1 MNKIIALMAL
11 AFAPLIAVA
20 QDSEYFNN
28 AWWSCDLTDNQT
40 VWHIKNY
47 RSGISFINP
56 TERASGTIT
65 FSDDCIEFN
74 YPEFQMHFPVLAY
87 KRVSEDIF
95 SVSRNGE
102 DDYFDY
108 IEVVRVGQKRGPGA
122 TYRLM
127 IAKLDPDNTTQNT
140 RIFTCVPQ
148 RLQQGRDIKEALDA
162 KPKSDGIPPQVP
174 KK

>member
-1 MNKIIALMAL
+1 MNKIIALIAL
-11 AFAPLIAVA
+11 AFAPLLAVA

-95 SVSRNGE
+95 SVA
-102 DDYFDY
+102 
-108 IEVVRVGQKRGPGA
+108 KWRGRLFRLHRGGARRAETWSGA

-127 IAKLDPDNTTQNT
+127 IAKLDPDNTMQNT

>member
-1 MNKIIALMAL
+1 
-11 AFAPLIAVA
+11 
-20 QDSEYFNN
+20 
-28 AWWSCDLTDNQT
+28 
-40 VWHIKNY
+40 
-47 RSGISFINP
+47 
-56 TERASGTIT
+56 
-65 FSDDCIEFN
+65 
-74 YPEFQMHFPVLAY
+74 MHFPVLAY
-87 KRVSEDIF
+87 KRISEDIF

-127 IAKLDPDNTTQNT
+127 IAKLDPDNTMQNT

-148 RLQQGRDIKEALDA
+148 RLQQGRDIKEALGA

>member
-1 MNKIIALMAL
+1 MKRILYTLILALSPFL
-11 AFAPLIAVA
+11 AVA

-28 AWWSCDLTDNQT
+28 AWWSCELSGNQT
-40 VWHIKNY
+40 VWHVKNF
-47 RSGISFINP
+47 RSGISFLNN
-56 TERASGTIT
+56 TVHASGTIT

-87 KRVSEDIF
+87 KRVSDDIF
-95 SVSRNGE
+95 SVTRNGE

-108 IEVVRVGQKRGPGA
+108 IEVVRIGSKRGPGA

-127 IAKLDPDNTTQNT
+127 IAMRDPDGTMQNT
-140 RIFTCVPQ
+140 HIFTCVPQ
-148 RLQQGRDIKEALDA
+148 RLQIGRDVKEAMEA
-162 KPKSDGIPPQVP
+162 KPTSDGIPPQVP